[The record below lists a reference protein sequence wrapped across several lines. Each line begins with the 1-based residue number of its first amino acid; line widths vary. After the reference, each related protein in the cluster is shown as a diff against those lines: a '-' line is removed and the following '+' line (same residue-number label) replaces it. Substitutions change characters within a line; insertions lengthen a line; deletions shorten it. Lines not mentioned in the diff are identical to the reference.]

1 MPRQISSRLSFFHKF
16 ILPGVFVLGIIN
28 TGIMYL
34 NGWFASSAG
43 LSAGMMLLIHFV
55 FLAYVLFLFWPIK
68 KIVIDDHNLYVS
80 DWRTDITVPLTEIE
94 RVSEFIISEPRRV
107 TIHLKN
113 PSLFGRKLVFLA
125 TYRTFSFFS
134 SHPIVS
140 ELRELARRQTLQSIR

>member
-16 ILPGVFVLGIIN
+16 ILPGLFILGIIN
-28 TGIMYL
+28 TGILYL
-34 NGWFASSAG
+34 NGWFASSVG
-43 LSAGMMLLIHFV
+43 LSAGMILLINFA

-80 DWRTDITVPLTEIE
+80 DWRMDVTISVIEVE
-94 RVSEFIISEPRRV
+94 RVSEFIFSEPRRV

-113 PSLFGRKLVFLA
+113 PSQFGQKIVFLA
-125 TYRTFSFFS
+125 TYQTFSFFR